1 MKTDKEFVDAVYE
14 KYGKVRTEE
23 KRREAARRRKFRY
36 IGTIAAC
43 IILFV
48 GIIGVTKWDDIKN
61 MAAGSQD
68 QEIAV
73 NDTEITDEKTPA
85 DVDTKDTEGSDERTE
100 ITNNGTAET
109 DPEEP
114 EPYMTDQG
122 LVNEVTSKCGNI
134 KGIELSKSSGN
145 SISSLFFTDQADI
158 YNVVEWLKSNSD
170 SAMSEAT
177 FYKNFSSENMPD
189 TYFVMSAQFSSDPA
203 DSIDVYVVTD
213 TAPGF

>member
-61 MAAGSQD
+61 MGADSQD

-73 NDTEITDEKTPA
+73 NDTEITDEKAPA
-85 DVDTKDTEGSDERTE
+85 DVDTKDTEGSDDNTE
-100 ITNNGTAET
+100 IANNGTAET

-122 LVNEVTSKCGNI
+122 LVNEVTSKSGNI

-177 FYKNFSSENMPD
+177 FYKNFSSDNMPD